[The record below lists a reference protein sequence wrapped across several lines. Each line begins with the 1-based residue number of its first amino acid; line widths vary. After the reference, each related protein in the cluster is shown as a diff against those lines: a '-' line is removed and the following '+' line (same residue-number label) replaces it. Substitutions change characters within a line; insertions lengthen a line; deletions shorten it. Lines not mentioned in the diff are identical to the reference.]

1 RNGGEP
7 MNLKPEEISSIIKN
21 QIKNYENKIK
31 LTDTGSVLSVGD
43 GIASVYGLENAMSGE
58 LLEFPGGIYG
68 MALNLEEEVVGV
80 VILGDDINIKEG
92 DVVKRTG
99 RIVEVPVG
107 EALIGRVVNSLGQP
121 IDGKGDIK

>member
-1 RNGGEP
+1 
-7 MNLKPEEISSIIKN
+7 
-21 QIKNYENKIK
+21 
-31 LTDTGSVLSVGD
+31 
-43 GIASVYGLENAMSGE
+43 
-58 LLEFPGGIYG
+58 FPGGIYG

-121 IDGKGDIK
+121 IDGKGDIKSDKTRPVESSAPGIMDRKSVFEPLQTGIKSIDSMIPIGRGQRELVI